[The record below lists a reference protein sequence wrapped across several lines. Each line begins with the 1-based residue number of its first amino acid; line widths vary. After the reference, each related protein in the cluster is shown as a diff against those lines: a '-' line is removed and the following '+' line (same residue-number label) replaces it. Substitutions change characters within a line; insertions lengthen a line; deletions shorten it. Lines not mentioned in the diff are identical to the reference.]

1 MGKDMTSELQLASTN
16 SPICLSE
23 MLKNHSKKIYQMKTY
38 SELTEELKEEARIL
52 HPTDF
57 EDWMYKTIGV
67 EIEFS
72 AK

>member
-1 MGKDMTSELQLASTN
+1 
-16 SPICLSE
+16 
-23 MLKNHSKKIYQMKTY
+23 MKVY
-38 SELTEELKEEARIL
+38 NELTQDLKEEARIL

-57 EDWMYKTIGV
+57 EEWVYKTKGV